1 MRVRIETSS
10 LPLTEGQGSE
20 SENHSPLLL
29 IICHMAA
36 SFNEGSRFVEG
47 AWLRR
52 SLCPPAGRDQVL
64 DVPLGWLKK
73 NHKGR
78 N

>member
-20 SENHSPLLL
+20 NHSPLLL
-29 IICHMAA
+29 VICHMAA
-36 SFNEGSRFVEG
+36 SFKEGSRFVEG

-64 DVPLGWLKK
+64 DVPLGWLEKIV
-73 NHKGR
+73 N
-78 N
+78 